1 MSAVNFSLVF
11 TVRKLVF
18 DSVYSRLREEEK
30 AVLDEEISLVHTNDS
45 PTVRTEDELRHVFEM
60 MIKYRNLFGLPR
72 NVLEKVLVN
81 LPYNKIF
88 LVARGM
94 AAMGKKYFD
103 YHMRY
108 YKVLRRA
115 VDEYMKR
122 TAAAQPSAV
131 QTSKEVIGNALN
143 SLIVK
148 TDEVRRMIGP
158 VGTQLDIPNLLMN
171 VFKEKR
177 ADMISLATLEHERE
191 TRTADESDVF
201 VAVNWEDVIDTL
213 EQVEL
218 GKASMRDLKVSL
230 YLALD
235 TAHEST
241 IRYRR
246 KTDFR
251 DPKNGEQNWMDYLS
265 ENFPELWRQK
275 LELHD
280 IDDRRKKLLQRYD
293 ELMKGVA
300 EVENR
305 IKRGEY
311 RELKKNIEK
320 FRSIGEIIRSCY
332 NTLDEAIKR
341 YQVEEARTN
350 YAKMI
355 ESMERAEELYTAIR
369 SYW

>member
-1 MSAVNFSLVF
+1 MSAANFSLVF
-11 TVRKLVF
+11 TVGKSVF
-18 DSVYSRLREEEK
+18 DSVYNRLREEEK
-30 AVLDEEISLVHTNDS
+30 DVLNDEISLARTNDS
-45 PTVRTEDELRHVFEM
+45 PTVRTEDELHHVFEM

-72 NVLEKVLVN
+72 NVLEMVLVN

-88 LVARGM
+88 LVAKGM

-115 VDEYMKR
+115 VNEYMKR
-122 TAAAQPSAV
+122 TATSRP
-131 QTSKEVIGNALN
+131 SKELIGDALN

-177 ADMISLATLEHERE
+177 ADMITLATLEHERE

-201 VAVNWEDVIDTL
+201 VAVNWDDVINTL

-218 GKASMRDLKVSL
+218 GRASMKDLKVSL

-235 TAHEST
+235 TAYEST
-241 IRYRR
+241 IRYRQ

-280 IDDRRKKLLQRYD
+280 IDGRRKELMQRYD
-293 ELMKGVA
+293 ELMKGVK
-300 EVENR
+300 EVEER
-305 IKRGEY
+305 IRRSEY
-311 RELKKNIEK
+311 HELKKKIEK
-320 FRSIGEIIRSCY
+320 FRSIGEVIRSGY
-332 NTLDEAIKR
+332 NALDEAIKK

-350 YAKMI
+350 YAKML

-369 SYW
+369 SHW